1 MDSIMFSQV
10 FFCDL
15 LILMETFEDGPLGNL
30 DWIFV
35 VKEYSLTMLK
45 HHLRSDEVIPCW
57 ADVAVTRN
65 SEPRPKVQPHMDC
78 RQHYAYSEPN
88 Y

>member
-1 MDSIMFSQV
+1 
-10 FFCDL
+10 
-15 LILMETFEDGPLGNL
+15 METFEDGPLGNL

-35 VKEYSLTMLK
+35 VKEFSLTMLK
-45 HHLRSDEVIPCW
+45 HHLRSDEVIPCF

-65 SEPRPKVQPHMDC
+65 SEPRQKVQPHTDC